1 MIHTTRRLAR
11 SLVAFSLPLAL
22 VSVAHADPATNR
34 ALVSK
39 AMSELF
45 VKRDA
50 TAVERY
56 WGKDYVQHNPT
67 IANGRDELP
76 GIVKSLPAGF
86 KYEPGMIAA
95 QGDIVMIH
103 GRYTGWAA
111 NPLVVVDI
119 FRVKGG
125 RLVEHWDV
133 VQEEVPADKTKS
145 GNPMFKPGE

>member
-1 MIHTTRRLAR
+1 MIRRNRLAR
-11 SLVAFSLPLAL
+11 TLAVFALPLAFAG
-22 VSVAHADPATNR
+22 VAHADPAANK
-34 ALVSK
+34 ALVHK

-50 TAVERY
+50 TAVARY
-56 WGKDYVQHNPT
+56 WGKGYVQHNPT
-67 IANGRDELP
+67 IADGSEELP
-76 GIVKSLPAGF
+76 GIVKALPPAF

-95 QGDIVMIH
+95 QGDLVMIH

-125 RLVEHWDV
+125 KLVEHWDV
-133 VQEEVPADKTKS
+133 VQEEVVADKTRS
-145 GNPMFKPGE
+145 GHPMFTAGE